1 MSKQAPDTDEL
12 LTLFYEKYAKILV
25 QPIESIEIKPMA
37 LKGGYFCTSFINS
50 IFRLIFYE

>member
-37 LKGGYFCTSFINS
+37 LKGGCFICVV
-50 IFRLIFYE
+50 L